1 MMIPLDYR
9 HVEILR
15 LLLQSPRP
23 ISAKEI
29 SRIINVTPRIVRYR
43 LDIVEKW
50 LRTRDIRVVRKPSK
64 GIYLDIP
71 FQVKEI
77 IQKEINQ
84 EIPNLPYRSVLERV
98 HLILFLLL
106 IQNDAIT
113 IKQIQNQLGVS
124 RATVTN
130 DLPRIEDWLKPFR
143 IELVKRQNY
152 GCFIRGSELN
162 IRKAILSFLMESI
175 GEIDLWSIIINL
187 EDPDAKSLRTELG
200 NINFIDYLNRLELN
214 YFNNLIEQIQTAPH
228 YLFTDR
234 ASMILKLQIAIAI
247 NRLKSGKYADITSD
261 EIELLR
267 SKSDYHFSAT
277 LVEKIRRSFRISIP
291 DSEIAYLTILV
302 MEAKS
307 KRPITNTVIM
317 QYIYNNDNDKIRAIV
332 EVLLD
337 RAVLYMHPALRLDLD
352 LKRNLISH
360 LANLME
366 ASPSHTDKKD
376 HLLDDVKRVYPEA
389 YKITYESVAEI
400 NDKFG
405 VAIAEDE
412 VGYLTMHFVASLEQL
427 RVLSRSKKKVVIIC
441 SAGVAT
447 SKLLASRVITEF
459 PDIDITGV
467 MSYFE
472 YKNSLGVLE
481 HDFVITSVPILS
493 KNKPVVI
500 VSPILDYNDVLR
512 IRSLLNEIDHRTL
525 DETANNSLRNNQAR
539 LSDLL
544 TKDTIEL
551 QATAKNWQEVVDRA
565 GNLLCKS
572 SAVERKYIQAMKSV
586 RERFGPY
593 MVIMPGLALLHAFS
607 EDGVKRLCMSMVTLN
622 TPVEFGNK
630 EFDPVTLAFALGTVD
645 NHSHLRSL
653 SELIEMV
660 KDTTAVNVLRTTFI
674 KAKALNVIARYSI
687 V

>member
-1 MMIPLDYR
+1 MIPLDYR

-15 LLLQSPRP
+15 LLLQSPGP

-29 SRIINVTPRIVRYR
+29 SRIFNVTPRIVRYR

-50 LRTRDIRVVRKPSK
+50 LRTKDIRVVRKPGK

-84 EIPNLPYRSVLERV
+84 EITNLPYHSVLERV
-98 HLILFLLL
+98 HLILLLL
-106 IQNDAIT
+106 FIQNDAVT
-113 IKQIQNQLGVS
+113 IKQIQYQLGVS
-124 RATVTN
+124 RATITN

-152 GCFIRGSELN
+152 GCFIRGSELD

-175 GEIDLWSIIINL
+175 GEIDLWSIITNL
-187 EDPDAKSLRTELG
+187 EDPDAKSLRTESG

-228 YLFTDR
+228 CLFTDR

-261 EIELLR
+261 EIELLL
-267 SKSDYHFSAT
+267 SKSDYHFTAT

-291 DSEIAYLTILV
+291 DSEIAYLMILV
-302 MEAKS
+302 MKAKS

-317 QYIYNNDNDKIRAIV
+317 QDIYNNDKIRLIV
-332 EVLLD
+332 EILLD
-337 RAVLYMHPALRLDLD
+337 RAVLYLHPALRLDLD

-366 ASPSHTDKKD
+366 APSSHTDKKD
-376 HLLDDVKRVYPEA
+376 PLMDDVKRVYPEA

-405 VAIAEDE
+405 VVIDEDE
-412 VGYLTMHFVASLEQL
+412 VGYLTMHLVASLEQL
-427 RVLSRSKKKVVIIC
+427 RVLSRIKKKVVIIC

-481 HDFVITSVPILS
+481 HDFVITSVPIPS
-493 KNKPVVI
+493 KNKPVII
-500 VSPILDYNDVLR
+500 VGPMLDYNDVLR

-525 DETANNSLRNNQAR
+525 DETANNQLRNNQAG

-551 QATAKNWQEVVDRA
+551 QATAKNWQEVVERA

-660 KDTTAVNVLRTTFI
+660 KDTTSVNVLRTTFI